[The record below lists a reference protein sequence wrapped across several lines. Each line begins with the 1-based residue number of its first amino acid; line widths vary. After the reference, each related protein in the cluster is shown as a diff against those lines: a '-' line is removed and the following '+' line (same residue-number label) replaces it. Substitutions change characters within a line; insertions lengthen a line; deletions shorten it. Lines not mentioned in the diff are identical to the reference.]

1 MKQHLHD
8 WVFHYNTYTGN
19 WDATTRSNYNALF
32 NGKNSE
38 VLSSKDIWT
47 LIEIIN
53 RTNGDKTKIQKLTKL
68 VETPQTY

>member
-8 WVFHYNTYTGN
+8 WVFHYNTYTGH
-19 WDATTRSNYNALF
+19 WDATTRENYNALF
-32 NGKNSE
+32 NGKNSG

-53 RTNGDKTKIQKLTKL
+53 RTNGNKSKIEKLTTI
-68 VETPQTY
+68 VEKSEIY